1 MDSEVLEGAEQAA
14 FEGAP
19 EAKFCGDVTVEP
31 AQDGHSV
38 GPLGSGGEPQEKS
51 GLEVLEETVVGGG
64 GGVVKFVDDDDV
76 EVIRL
81 KILEVDVGEFLDGG
95 EEVVAL
101 AWLVLTCP
109 HLGEVSVLENGSEG
123 GEALF

>member
-1 MDSEVLEGAEQAA
+1 MDSKVLKRTKEAS
-14 FEGAP
+14 FESAP
-19 EAKFCGDVTVEP
+19 EAQFSGDMTIEP

-38 GPLGSGGEPQEKS
+38 GPFGSGCESEENS
-51 GLEVLEETVVGGG
+51 RFEVLEETVVGGG
-64 GGVVKFVDDDDV
+64 GGVVKFVDDDDI

-81 KILEVDVGEFLDGG
+81 EVLEVDVGEFLDGG

>member
-1 MDSEVLEGAEQAA
+1 M
-14 FEGAP
+14 
-19 EAKFCGDVTVEP
+19 TVEP

-38 GPLGSGGEPQEKS
+38 GPLGSGGESEEKS
-51 GLEVLEETVVGGG
+51 GLEVLEETVVSGG

-81 KILEVDVGEFLDGG
+81 EVLEVDVGEFLDGG

-101 AWLVLTCP
+101 AWLVLPCP
-109 HLGEVSVLENGSEG
+109 HFGEVSVFEDGPEG
-123 GEALF
+123 GEALL